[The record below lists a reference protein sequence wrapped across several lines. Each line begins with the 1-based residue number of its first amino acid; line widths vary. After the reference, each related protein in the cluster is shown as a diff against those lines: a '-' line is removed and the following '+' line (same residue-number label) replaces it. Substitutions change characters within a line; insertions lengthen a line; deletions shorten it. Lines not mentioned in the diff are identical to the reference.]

1 MYTEPVENEDE
12 FDGRG
17 EFILGGA
24 LIAFATTTYVLMTF
38 FPEALAA
45 LLAFD
50 PGGGIAGMV
59 LDAILLNFEI
69 IVSVGTPLL
78 RLIAV
83 LGVVIVMYG
92 LLLRNGTRVRL
103 GPKTEHDHDRPDRN
117 RRGR

>member
-1 MYTEPVENEDE
+1 MYTEPVENEDA
-12 FDGRG
+12 FDGRA

-24 LIAFATTTYVLMTF
+24 LIGFAAATYVLMTF
-38 FPEALAA
+38 FPGALATI
-45 LLAFD
+45 LAHD
-50 PGGGIAGMV
+50 PGGGIAGLV

-83 LGVVIVMYG
+83 IGVVIAVYG
-92 LLLRNGTRVRL
+92 LMLRNGTRVRL
-103 GPKTEHDHDRPDRN
+103 GPKTEHDHDHNRN